1 MLWTWKSRTI
11 TRTRREPKDLMLRTL
26 DPITPGKIL
35 LEEFMKPLDLSQNRL
50 ARELD
55 VPPVRIHGI
64 IHSKRAITPDTALRL
79 ARYFGVSAE
88 FWVNLQTR
96 HDLKIAR
103 RAVGPTIAQTVH
115 ARRHVAPQ
123 SATKSR
129 RRPARTG

>member
-1 MLWTWKSRTI
+1 
-11 TRTRREPKDLMLRTL
+11 MLRML
-26 DPITPGKIL
+26 DPITPGEIL

-64 IHSKRAITPDTALRL
+64 IHGKRAITPDTALRL

-103 RAVGPTIAQTVH
+103 RAVGPTIDRTVH

-129 RRPARTG
+129 RRTAFTG